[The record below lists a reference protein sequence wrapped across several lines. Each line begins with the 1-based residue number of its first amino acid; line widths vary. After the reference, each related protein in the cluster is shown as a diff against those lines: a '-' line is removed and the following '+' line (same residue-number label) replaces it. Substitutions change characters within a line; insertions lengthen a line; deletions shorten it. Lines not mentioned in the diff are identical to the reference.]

1 MLIITSLFLLFG
13 LSFCQEKFLVQVSKS
28 AQENDIQL
36 FSIEEFNNIKDEVS
50 VGDLSIYIMEYNS
63 FPYHLYLY
71 DFVELVERDQEIN
84 LEKVSEETYERNIE
98 ITEVIDYNN
107 FIFNV
112 DISKNNKK
120 MPEVKTQDKNYNLQE
135 NPVWNLDR
143 VDERLNILND
153 KYYYPSTA
161 GENVNVYIVDTGIDI
176 KHTEFEGRALWG
188 NNFVDN
194 VNTDC
199 NSHGTH
205 VAGTVGSKTYGI
217 AKKSTLIAVKVL
229 NCKGSGSYSG
239 VIAGME
245 YVVKAHKA
253 NNRTSV
259 VNMSLGGPVS
269 AVVNNAV
276 KELTKNGIHV
286 IVAAGNSN
294 EDACKSSP
302 SSERSAMSVG
312 ATTKNNQIASFSNWG
327 TCVDILSPGTEIK
340 STVPNQG
347 TAILQGTSMASPLV
361 AGVYALVLSE
371 NPKFSPELMKK
382 LMTTRCSKN
391 YITGLKNGT
400 VNCLVYS
407 MP

>member
-1 MLIITSLFLLFG
+1 MRITTSLFLFF
-13 LSFCQEKFLVQVSKS
+13 SSYFCAEKFLVQVSPNAEQS
-28 AQENDIQL
+28 ALD
-36 FSIEEFNNIKDEVS
+36 FFFMEEMSSIKDQMS
-50 VGDLSIYIMEYNS
+50 VGDMSIYVMEYQA
-63 FPYHLYLY
+63 FPYHLYTY
-71 DFVELVERDQEIN
+71 DFVKLIERDQEVS
-84 LEKVSEETYERNIE
+84 LEKADFERHVE
-98 ITEVIDYNN
+98 FTEVMDYNN
-107 FIFNV
+107 FIFHEL
-112 DISKNNKK
+112 KRHKK
-120 MPEVKTQDKNYNLQE
+120 MPETKAQEKSYNLQE

-143 VDERLNILND
+143 VDERANTLNE

-161 GENVNVYIVDTGIDI
+161 GENVNVYIIDTGIDI
-176 KHTEFEGRALWG
+176 KHTEFEGRAVWG
-188 NNFVDN
+188 TNTVDN

-217 AKKSTLIAVKVL
+217 AKKCNLIAVKVL

-245 YVVKAHKA
+245 YTIKAHRSGNK
-253 NNRTSV
+253 TSV

-312 ATTKNNQIASFSNWG
+312 ATTKNNQLASFSNWG
-327 TCVDILSPGTEIK
+327 QCVDILSPGTEIK

-347 TAILQGTSMASPLV
+347 TSVFQGTSMASPLV

-391 YITGLKNGT
+391 YISGLKNNT
-400 VNCLVYS
+400 ANCLVYS

>member
-1 MLIITSLFLLFG
+1 MRIESLFVLFG
-13 LSFCQEKFLVQVSKS
+13 LSFCQEKFLVQV
-28 AQENDIQL
+28 AQQTEQSILDL
-36 FSIEEFNNIKDEVS
+36 FFIEELDNIKDQVS
-50 VGDLSIYIMEYNS
+50 VGELSLYIMEYSS
-63 FPYHLYLY
+63 FPYHLYNY
-71 DFVELVERDQEIN
+71 DFVELIERDQEIT
-84 LEKVSEETYERNIE
+84 LGSMHIPERHIDFVE
-98 ITEVIDYNN
+98 AMDYNS
-107 FIFNV
+107 FIFHDLKKHSNV
-112 DISKNNKK
+112 
-120 MPEVKTQDKNYNLQE
+120 PETNAQEKTYYLQE
-135 NPVWNLDR
+135 NPWWNLDR
-143 VDERLNILND
+143 VDERDNILNS

-176 KHTEFEGRALWG
+176 KHSDFGGRAIWG
-188 NNFVDN
+188 GNFVDN

-205 VAGTVGSKTYGI
+205 VAGTVGSNTYGI
-217 AKKSTLIAVKVL
+217 AKKCTLIAVKVL

-245 YVVKAHKA
+245 YVIKAHKA
-253 NNRTSV
+253 GNKTSV
-259 VNMSLGGPVS
+259 VNMSLGGPTS

-276 KELTKNGIHV
+276 KQLTQNGVHV

-294 EDACKSSP
+294 EDACNSSP

-312 ATTKNNQIASFSNWG
+312 ATTKNNQLASFSNWG
-327 TCVDILSPGTEIK
+327 QCVDILSPGTEIK
-340 STVPNQG
+340 STVPNQS

-361 AGVYALVLSE
+361 AGVYALILSE

-391 YITGLKNGT
+391 YISGLKNGT
-400 VNCLVYS
+400 PNCLIYS

>member
-1 MLIITSLFLLFG
+1 MRITTSLFLFF
-13 LSFCQEKFLVQVSKS
+13 SSYFCAEKFLVQVSPS
-28 AQENDIQL
+28 AEQSALD
-36 FSIEEFNNIKDEVS
+36 FFFIEEMNNIKDQVS
-50 VGDLSIYIMEYNS
+50 VGDLSIYVMEYET
-63 FPYHLYLY
+63 FPYHLYRY
-71 DFVELVERDQEIN
+71 EFVELVERDQEVS
-84 LEKVSEETYERNIE
+84 LENANFERHVE
-98 ITEVIDYNN
+98 FTEVMDYNN
-107 FIFNV
+107 FVFH
-112 DISKNNKK
+112 DLKRHKK
-120 MPEVKTQDKNYNLQE
+120 MPEVKAQEKSYNLQE

-143 VDERLNILND
+143 VDERANTLNE

-161 GENVNVYIVDTGIDI
+161 GENVNVYIIDTGIDI
-176 KHTEFEGRALWG
+176 KHTEFEGRAVWG
-188 NNFVDN
+188 TNTVDN

-217 AKKSTLIAVKVL
+217 AKKCNLIAVKVL

-245 YVVKAHKA
+245 YTIKAHRSGNK
-253 NNRTSV
+253 TSV
-259 VNMSLGGPVS
+259 VNMSLGGPTS

-312 ATTKNNQIASFSNWG
+312 ATTKNNQLASFSNWG
-327 TCVDILSPGTEIK
+327 QCVDILSPGTEIK

-347 TAILQGTSMASPLV
+347 TSVFQGTSMASPLV

-382 LMTTRCSKN
+382 LMTTKCSKN
-391 YITGLKNGT
+391 YISGLKNDT
-400 VNCLVYS
+400 ANCLVYS